1 MPDIDMLGLLAE
13 VYGVSVEELLR
24 GERLPECAA
33 APRPNPIPPTPSPFT
48 LAQRTAWLKRKWR
61 REHAVLLIALA
72 VVPAAALVLPLVC
85 HKPSR
90 LGLIPLV
97 ALAVYAWQHNRMMS
111 YVEHHL
117 YDR

>member
-1 MPDIDMLGLLAE
+1 MPDVEMLGLLAE
-13 VYGVSVEELLR
+13 LYTVSVEELLR
-24 GERLPECAA
+24 GERLPES
-33 APRPNPIPPTPSPFT
+33 APAPKPTPIPKAPDPFS
-48 LAQRTAWLKRKWR
+48 LAERTAWLKRKWR

-90 LGLIPLV
+90 LGLVPLV
-97 ALAVYAWQHNRMMS
+97 ALAAYGWQHNRMMS